1 VCCLAQGYMIANG
14 VMDPDIDGN
23 AVVNFARDRSLIS
36 DDLYIMAVIEC
47 RGALWEPPVPG

>member
-1 VCCLAQGYMIANG
+1 MCCLAQGYMIANG